1 MVLEVKDDANGT
13 RNGFGRKYWISC
25 STLFS
30 VSDRN
35 IDQRQVDIDMDGL
48 PWVNDVIW
56 GVILKGVNRHGLSGQ
71 QRGEF
76 GQLMPRSR
84 RKPND
89 TDKALPAAK
98 LVFTWPAAR
107 PVLAPNLRPPSH

>member
-1 MVLEVKDDANGT
+1 LAIFKNCKVAYLALPILLAMLPEVKDDANGN

-56 GVILKGVNRHGLSGQ
+56 GVILKVVNRHGLSGQ

-89 TDKALPAAK
+89 TDKARPAAK
-98 LVFTWPAAR
+98 L
-107 PVLAPNLRPPSH
+107 L